1 MVNEAD
7 LKLAAQLLG
16 RLGGLSR
23 SPKKQAASAANG
35 RSSAVR
41 KFPRCTACE
50 ARRRT
55 CYHLV
60 AKEKVTK

>member
-23 SPKKQAASAANG
+23 SPKKQFASANNG
-35 RSSAVR
+35 RKSAR
-41 KFPRCTACE
+41 RSRPRCENCE

-55 CYHLV
+55 CYHNTP
-60 AKEKVTK
+60 KEKVTK